1 MKKKSKKAGPEQDVT
16 EQEEEKLPAEVQT
29 RLDLYDWI
37 QSLMVALVICI
48 SIFLFVVRVVDVSGS
63 SMWPTLKD
71 GNKMLVSNLF
81 YQPKYG
87 DVIVFKTDNYDPN
100 KALVKRVIAT
110 EGQEVSIDF
119 DRGVVYIDGTPIEE
133 DYIAEL
139 TKTKLD
145 FIGPQKVPE
154 GCIFVMGDNRNAS
167 TDSRRKEIGMVDTRM
182 ILGRAYYVV
191 FPIAEMGKIQ

>member
-1 MKKKSKKAGPEQDVT
+1 MKKEKKKTDK
-16 EQEEEKLPAEVQT
+16 QEEEKLPSDQQM

-37 QSLMVALVICI
+37 QSLMVALVICVALF
-48 SIFLFVVRVVDVSGS
+48 IFCVRVIDVSGS
-63 SMWPTLKD
+63 SMWPTLNNGD
-71 GNKMLVSNLF
+71 KMIVSDLF
-81 YQPKYG
+81 YKPKYG

-110 EGQEVSIDF
+110 EGQEISIDF
-119 DRGVVYIDGTPIEE
+119 DRGVVYIDGSPIEE

-139 TKTKLD
+139 TTTKLD

-167 TDSRRKEIGMVDTRM
+167 TDSRKKEIGMVDERM
-182 ILGRAYYVV
+182 ILGRAYYVA
-191 FPIAEMGKIQ
+191 FPSGDMGWIN